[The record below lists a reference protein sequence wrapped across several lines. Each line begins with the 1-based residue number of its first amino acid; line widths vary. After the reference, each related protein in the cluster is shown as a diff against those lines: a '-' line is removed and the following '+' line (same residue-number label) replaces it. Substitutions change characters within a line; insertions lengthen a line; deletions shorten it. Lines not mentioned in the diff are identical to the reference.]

1 MLIIDKVK
9 IKHRDECGKKFGKI
23 RWGLKDITKLKIRSG
38 LEKAPD
44 SALMLQLKL

>member
-1 MLIIDKVK
+1 MIVGKQFRRK
-9 IKHRDECGKKFGKI
+9 IG
-23 RWGLKDITKLKIRSG
+23 WGLKGITKLKRWSD